1 MKKFLLIAVLA
12 VLGAVS
18 AKAQVRLGGEVSVWY
33 NNDTENTSY
42 AFMPEIG
49 YKLNDRWE
57 VGTEIGFTGHSNQ
70 SGLNFKMAPFARY
83 TFLRA
88 GMFSMFGE
96 GGFAVATSKH
106 RDTAFNIGLRPGI
119 DVELSEHWS
128 LEAHLGFLGF
138 ATNKDGIAGM
148 QESGF
153 GFDFANGTSFALIY
167 QF

>member
-57 VGTEIGFTGHSNQ
+57 VGTEIGFTGRSNE
-70 SGLNFKMAPFARY
+70 SGVNFKMATFARS

-153 GFDFANGTSFALIY
+153 GFDFANGTSFGLIY